1 MSQRL
6 RTLWEELFADEAQG
20 RSMRTVATA
29 LRARRR
35 KRMARRLVACAAMI
49 GSLVAGW
56 WLWRG
61 SEVEQVQPE
70 ATGRG
75 IELVQAAGP
84 SNPEFT
90 QQPDE
95 PVVAVKYLSDSE
107 MLQQLKGYPVAL
119 VGQPGSRRLVYLG
132 DSPEERA
139 VFTQTV
145 STAMARQCPL
155 ATRVDFA
162 LLDCT
167 GCHGQ

>member
-6 RTLWEELFADEAQG
+6 GNLWEDLFADDARG

-29 LRARRR
+29 LRAQRR
-35 KRMARRLVACAAMI
+35 KRLAGRLAVCAAVI
-49 GSLVAGW
+49 VCAVAG
-56 WLWRG
+56 LCFWRG
-61 SEVEQVQPE
+61 PE
-70 ATGRG
+70 AGVPG
-75 IELVQAAGP
+75 VELAQEAGASKP
-84 SNPEFT
+84 DLA

-95 PVVAVKYLSDSE
+95 PIVAVKYLSDSE

-145 STAMARQCPL
+145 STAIPRQCPL

-162 LLDCT
+162 LLDCA